1 MDNAPVLPEALDLI
15 KAFERCKLTPY
26 HMPGDVP
33 TVGWGHTSRAG
44 EPAVVMGQAI
54 SQEEADA
61 IFAAD
66 VERFAAALRKLVT
79 ADLQPNQFGALV
91 SLAYN
96 DGPHRI
102 PTLINRINRG
112 DIHGA
117 AAAFLL
123 YVNFSG
129 KPCAGLIRRR
139 KAEKLMFEGDIAGA
153 LALAGAHDG
162 GHMPKRIDPPKPPK
176 TITQSKTGNVAGSIG
191 AGAATIGTV
200 IAHTDFNA
208 TLAAG
213 KSTLDAAN
221 AVKEQAA
228 AAATSVGFGG
238 AHAIAIGLC
247 LLIVLGTAFIWYDRW
262 KKLHQDLV

>member
-1 MDNAPVLPEALDLI
+1 MDNSTVLPEALSLI

-44 EPAVVMGQAI
+44 EPAVVMGQVI

-66 VERFAAALRKLVT
+66 VEGFAAQLRKLITV
-79 ADLQPNQFGALV
+79 DLQPYEFGAVV

-96 DGPHRI
+96 DGPKRI

-123 YVNFSG
+123 YVNFAG

-139 KAEKLMFEGDIAGA
+139 KAEKLMFEGDIDGA

-176 TITQSKTGNVAGSIG
+176 SIGQSKVGNVAGGIG

-200 IAHTDFNA
+200 IAHTDLNA

-221 AVKEQAA
+221 AIKDQAA
-228 AAATSVGFGG
+228 AAAQSVGLSGG
-238 AHAIAIGLC
+238 HSVAIGLC
-247 LLIVLGTAFIWYDRW
+247 ILIVLGTAFIWYDRW